1 MALTI
6 RLRSQGTTNRVMYRL
21 VVTDS
26 RSPRDGKYLEALGW
40 YNPFGADD
48 ATRLSFKTDRVQH
61 WLNNGATIS
70 ECAES
75 LVKQTAPAIIKTLN
89 ERRLAAALKRR
100 QRRAGKKDASQKAAP
115 SKAAT
120 GKKK

>member
-1 MALTI
+1 MALKI

-48 ATRLSFKTDRVQH
+48 ASRVSFKTDRVQH
-61 WLNNGATIS
+61 WISVGAILS

-75 LVKQTAPAIIKTLN
+75 LVKQTSPAIIDALN
-89 ERRLAAALKRR
+89 KRR
-100 QRRAGKKDASQKAAP
+100 QTAAAKKRKSRATQAK
-115 SKAAT
+115 
-120 GKKK
+120 

>member
-1 MALTI
+1 MALKI

-40 YNPFGADD
+40 YNPFANDD
-48 ATRLSFKTDRVQH
+48 ASRMSFKADRVQH
-61 WLNNGATIS
+61 WINNGAILS

-75 LVKQTAPAIIKTLN
+75 LIKQSSPAIVEALKT
-89 ERRLAAALKRR
+89 RRQAAAVKRR
-100 QRRAGKKDASQKAAP
+100 QRRASKKA
-115 SKAAT
+115 
-120 GKKK
+120 